1 MSETKDVR
9 HWFTGANKLTIVHQ
23 EGADGKWHRALL
35 YCATSIVNV
44 AIICTTINGVWGT
57 T

>member
-9 HWFTGANKLTIVHQ
+9 HWFTGANKLIIVHQ

-35 YCATSIVNV
+35 YCATSIINV